1 MHQLQQHLPRLTRV
15 HQRALLTDLAV
26 AQHDH
31 LVISQDRQ
39 TTIHQLRPLVILLR
53 NQVVNLLI
61 HLRQVAV
68 VLQLAVVDLAQVLVI
83 VLEVH
88 LLVVVLVMGVV
99 VAVVVPLVMLEL

>member
-1 MHQLQQHLPRLTRV
+1 MHQLQQHSPRLTRV
-15 HQRALLTDLAV
+15 HQRALLTDLVV

-31 LVISQDRQ
+31 LVMSQGRQ
-39 TTIHQLRPLVILLR
+39 TTTHQLRPLAILLR
-53 NQVVNLLI
+53 NQVVHLLI

-68 VLQLAVVDLAQVLVI
+68 VLQLAVVDQVLAI

-88 LLVVVLVMGVV
+88 LTVAVLVMGVV